1 MVEDISPPRPPGT
14 EIVPRDGRG
23 LTPGIPSRL
32 LAATDLAVGAGAR
45 TTRLALRLGGVVWDA
60 GAAVGQVVSALPG
73 AEGAGRL
80 LSTAARPLV
89 DEGQGVRVRA
99 RSGAR
104 VRTQRLLEE
113 LVPGV
118 LDALDIDRL
127 VQRID
132 IDRLVARIAI
142 DDVVSRIDI
151 DALVRRIDIDQL
163 VRRIEIDDLVKR
175 IEIDDVV
182 SRIDIDALVRRI
194 DVDAV
199 VERIDVGRIAE
210 RIDVNEVVQRVD
222 VDAIVEE
229 TELGTI
235 VARSTSGFASA
246 AVDAARSQ
254 TAVADTRV
262 SRVVNRFLR
271 RRESDLPAGPPL
283 LAGRLGAEDSAAV
296 ADGPPPPADAP
307 EGESGR

>member
-1 MVEDISPPRPPGT
+1 MVEDIRPPRPPGT

-23 LTPGIPSRL
+23 LTSGVPGRL

-80 LSTAARPLV
+80 VGTAARPLA
-89 DEGQGVRVRA
+89 DEGREFRVRA
-99 RSGAR
+99 RLGAR

-118 LDALDIDRL
+118 VDALDIDR
-127 VQRID
+127 
-132 IDRLVARIAI
+132 
-142 DDVVSRIDI
+142 
-151 DALVRRIDIDQL
+151 LVRRIDIDQL
-163 VRRIEIDDLVKR
+163 VRRIDIDQLVGR
-175 IEIDDVV
+175 IEIDSLVR
-182 SRIDIDALVRRI
+182 RIDIDQLVRRIDIDQLVGRIDIDQLVGRIEIDSLVRRIDIDQLVRRI
-194 DVDAV
+194 DVD
-199 VERIDVGRIAE
+199 DIAE

-235 VARSTSGFASA
+235 VARSTSGFASQA
-246 AVDAARSQ
+246 LDSARSQ
-254 TAVADTRV
+254 TAGADTRV
-262 SRVVNRFLR
+262 SRVVNRVLR
-271 RRESDLPAGPPL
+271 RKEDEMPVGPAL
-283 LAGRLGAEDSAAV
+283 LTGE
-296 ADGPPPPADAP
+296 PADAGSQRTSSAEP
-307 EGESGR
+307 SSDAPSVESQR